1 MGSQLNKTMAEYIGE
16 LSFEGD
22 RSQLFLPCE
31 TKKEAMMNIVICD
44 KRGKSVCKKTIN
56 LDAGKSLVSLDCSS
70 IKEGQYNAWIEV
82 NGKTYLRQLSVFAPE
97 TETDLF
103 SRIKKWM

>member
-16 LSFEGD
+16 LSYEED

-31 TKKEAMMNIVICD
+31 TKKNAMMNIVICD
-44 KRGKSVCKKTIN
+44 RRGKSVIKKSIN
-56 LDAGKSLVSLDCSS
+56 LNSGKSLVSLDCAS
-70 IKEGQYNAWIEV
+70 IKEGHYNAWIEL
-82 NGKTYLRQLSVFAPE
+82 NGKTYLRHLAVSGSEPQ
-97 TETDLF
+97 TDFL

>member
-1 MGSQLNKTMAEYIGE
+1 MGSQLNKTIGEYIGE
-16 LSFEGD
+16 LSYEED

-44 KRGKSVCKKTIN
+44 KRGKSVCKKTVHLN
-56 LDAGKSLVSLDCSS
+56 VGKSLVSLDCSS

-82 NGKTYLRQLSVFAPE
+82 NGKTYLRHLSVLGSPSE
-97 TETDLF
+97 PDLL